1 LKERKDEF
9 EITAQ
14 PQNAGLVRERI
25 KKAASPFGFPQS
37 ALDDIEVAVGEA
49 ATNAILYGS
58 PHETSRIVVLSWF
71 NSQEQ
76 AFHIEIR
83 DQGHGFDPA
92 SIRTE
97 DDTDALG
104 GRGLRLMRA
113 LMDSVQLHYNGS
125 GMNVR
130 LTKRLPPFSN

>member
-1 LKERKDEF
+1 MKESQDQF

-14 PQNAGLVRERI
+14 PQNAGLARERV
-25 KKAASPFGFPQS
+25 KRYAAQIGFTSP
-37 ALDDIEVAVGEA
+37 ALDGIEVAVGEA

-58 PHETSRIVVLSWF
+58 PSETSRIVVTTWF
-71 NSQEQ
+71 SPEVQ

-83 DQGHGFDPA
+83 DQGRGFDPDT
-92 SIRTE
+92 IRTE

-113 LMDSVQLHYNGS
+113 LMDSVRLHYDGQ
-125 GMNVR
+125 GMSVR
-130 LTKRLPPFSN
+130 LTKRLP